1 MSAKVIVNGK
11 SVDFDAAVNL
21 MDDELRERL
30 HSTVADYDQGD
41 PRSYQNFVNAYC
53 VAHAEKFGEDF
64 RVD

>member
-1 MSAKVIVNGK
+1 MSKVILNGR

-30 HSTVADYDQGD
+30 HSTVDWDADDAK
-41 PRSYQNFVNAYC
+41 SYQNFINAYA

-64 RVD
+64 QVA